1 LADRFVE
8 SLERTLHIA
17 HPGHGWLE
25 IYHRAVWTH
34 RLSRRNGELSE
45 RKGQEDG
52 VAIRATLTGS
62 QAILFGAASGAG
74 DDSVARALALAGP
87 GEAGPV
93 TETGRNERLIDRDGD
108 GWLPPPADIETWLR
122 QALDRADARSAD
134 DAWVEV
140 ATTAETWVS
149 TGGASASRRRTR
161 AWAMLARQCTQSG
174 EVAPILVASRDWAGL
189 SDADWSARPLA
200 ETAPKREGVQNVIF
214 LRDAAAPVAQ
224 AIVATLHGT
233 QGTSGTP
240 VGPGWVVDDEP
251 GDRRSLFGGSFD
263 DCLHPT
269 SSVRLADGE
278 RINRGVSTLG
288 QARRASYR
296 DRPQPFPSSL
306 VVRPPKAETNG
317 SEMVVQSARIH
328 PVGPEWV
335 IEAHPGPC
343 WIRICPTDLAQRC
356 LGGVGE
362 TGRSYRGVTTPGLLF
377 ADLDVRR

>member
-1 LADRFVE
+1 LVE
-8 SLERTLHIA
+8 SLERTLQIA
-17 HPGHGWLE
+17 QPGYGWLE

-34 RLSRRNGELSE
+34 RLSRRNAEFSE

-52 VAIRATLTGS
+52 VAIRATLPGS
-62 QAILFGAASGAG
+62 RAILFGAASGAG

-87 GEAGPV
+87 GEAGAV
-93 TETGRNERLIDRDGD
+93 ETRSNARFIDRDGD
-108 GWLPPPADIETWLR
+108 GWLPLPADIETWLR
-122 QALDRADARSAD
+122 QALDLADAQSVD

-149 TGGASASRRRTR
+149 TSGASASRRRTR
-161 AWAMLARQCTQSG
+161 AWAMLARQYTQSG
-174 EVAPILVASRDWAGL
+174 EGTPTFVASRDWAGL
-189 SDADWSARPLA
+189 SDADWRARPLA
-200 ETAPKREGVQNVIF
+200 ETAPKREGVQNVI
-214 LRDAAAPVAQ
+214 LTRDAAAPVAQ
-224 AIVATLHGT
+224 AMVATLHGT
-233 QGTSGTP
+233 QGTSGAP

-278 RINRGVSTLG
+278 RINRGVSKLG

-296 DRPQPFPSSL
+296 DRPQPVPSSL
-306 VVRPPKAETNG
+306 VLRPPNAEANG
-317 SEMVVQSARIH
+317 SEVVAQSARIH

-335 IEAHPGPC
+335 IEAHPGPF
-343 WIRICPTDLAQRC
+343 WIRVSPTDLAQRC

-362 TGRSYRGVTTPGLLF
+362 AARSYRGVMTPGLLF